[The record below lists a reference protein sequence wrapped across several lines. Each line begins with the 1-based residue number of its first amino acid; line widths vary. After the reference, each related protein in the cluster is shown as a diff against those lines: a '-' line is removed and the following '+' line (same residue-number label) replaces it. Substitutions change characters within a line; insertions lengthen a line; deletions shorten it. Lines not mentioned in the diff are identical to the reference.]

1 MKTINVEQIQQ
12 INLFEN
18 ITKARVKELL
28 INEETYIF
36 IVEQGDASK
45 AIGKQGSNIAR
56 ISNMFRKRIKIVEF
70 NPEIKYFINNLFSP
84 LKPQIKITDSLVE
97 VTADTKT
104 KGLLIGRDKRNL
116 NIYKG
121 VLKEYFNKD
130 LIIK

>member
-1 MKTINVEQIQQ
+1 MKTIQLEQIQQ

-28 INEETYIF
+28 INDETYIF
-36 IVEQGDASK
+36 IVEKGDASK
-45 AIGKQGSNIAR
+45 AIGKQGNNISR
-56 ISNMFRKRIKIVEF
+56 ISHMFRKRIKIVEF
-70 NPEIKYFINNLFSP
+70 NPEIKIFINNLFSP
-84 LKPQIKITDSLVE
+84 LKSQIKIAEDTVE
-97 VTADTKT
+97 ITADTKT